1 MFQYEIHNLK
11 SGKVVYRHIFVDKDY
26 QITITRAA
34 ITREQLRD
42 YLRIFLVLRRQ
53 SKVHVEKHANDK
65 GVFYTVKIF
74 Q

>member
-34 ITREQLRD
+34 ITREQLRT
-42 YLRIFLVLRRQ
+42 VLGLAKLGILKTKR
-53 SKVHVEKHANDK
+53 SN
-65 GVFYTVKIF
+65 YY
-74 Q
+74 

>member
-34 ITREQLRD
+34 ITREQLRF
-42 YLRIFLVLRRQ
+42 RAWR
-53 SKVHVEKHANDK
+53 S
-65 GVFYTVKIF
+65 G
-74 Q
+74 

>member
-34 ITREQLRD
+34 ITREQLRIG
-42 YLRIFLVLRRQ
+42 YCRRWGLLAQ
-53 SKVHVEKHANDK
+53 QPTRSTKVQCSAIAH
-65 GVFYTVKIF
+65 
-74 Q
+74 